1 MAMIVPFNPRHEA
14 EAIRQRGYTLIAA
27 DYEDATPGWHE
38 GLTVSDL
45 IEADLDAGRDLRDP
59 EAGAR
64 DWISAIR
71 RNRVHA
77 ALGIAAGIAAA
88 CWMVGWL

>member
-1 MAMIVPFNPRHEA
+1 MSFPFNARYEA
-14 EAIRQRGYTLIAA
+14 ETIRKNGYTLIAT
-27 DYEDATPGWHE
+27 DYEDSTTGWRE
-38 GLTVSDL
+38 GLTEADL
-45 IEADLDAGRDLRDP
+45 IEADLNAGRDLRDP

>member
-1 MAMIVPFNPRHEA
+1 MLTGQDMHNARVSYDEA
-14 EAIRQRGYTLIAA
+14 R
-27 DYEDATPGWHE
+27 D
-38 GLTVSDL
+38 
-45 IEADLDAGRDLRDP
+45 IEKMDRDAGRDLRDP